1 MLFSFILHFYSLDKA
16 WTSKNVDAYLIV
28 LFSVFLCSLP
38 PTYQYSSMRSEAFS
52 HIFFLH
58 FNFKLNLNSE
68 QRYSLYI
75 LGAMQVRLLIC

>member
-1 MLFSFILHFYSLDKA
+1 MPPSYEF
-16 WTSKNVDAYLIV
+16 
-28 LFSVFLCSLP
+28 FSVKSK
-38 PTYQYSSMRSEAFS
+38 AFS

-75 LGAMQVRLLIC
+75 LGALQARLLIC